1 MPLKEALE
9 KTRDLLNGINVPVGL
24 FEQVG
29 APIMAA
35 IRNLQA
41 CIDSIPD
48 RAPEPPEAQE
58 TPEGGGDE

>member
-1 MPLKEALE
+1 MPMKEAME
-9 KTRDLLNGINVPVGL
+9 KTRDLLNGINVPVAL
-24 FEQVG
+24 FEQIG
-29 APIMAA
+29 APVMAA

-48 RAPEPPEAQE
+48 RPPEAPE

>member
-9 KTRDLLNGINVPVGL
+9 KTKDLLNGINVPVGL
-24 FEQVG
+24 FEQIG
-29 APIMAA
+29 APVMAA

-41 CIDSIPD
+41 CIESIPD
-48 RAPEPPEAQE
+48 RAPEQPEAPE

>member
-24 FEQVG
+24 FEQIG
-29 APIMAA
+29 APVMAA

-48 RAPEPPEAQE
+48 RPPEAQE
-58 TPEGGGDE
+58 APEGGGDE